1 VKTCLPV
8 YLIDNECMH
17 VALYALLFC
26 VIWREQGEQGIAQSR
41 VQEATASC
49 SVLCGDPGS
58 WRNPQSRTPYPVMIV
73 VNPVTLNSARNRNLP
88 SQLPATSLPPCLRLV
103 I

>member
-1 VKTCLPV
+1 MP
-8 YLIDNECMH
+8 

-26 VIWREQGEQGIAQSR
+26 VIWRERGERGIAQSR
-41 VQEATASC
+41 VQEAAASC

-73 VNPVTLNSARNRNLP
+73 VNPVTLNSARNTTLP
-88 SQLPATSLPPCLRLV
+88 SVELCPQSFFQYAKGYKTQIPAFYCF
-103 I
+103 